1 MNEEHKKD
9 PDTGRS
15 YLASQDDMVR
25 ALEDM
30 EHEGLLMVDT
40 NSVIIIASWIILS
53 F

>member
-1 MNEEHKKD
+1 VNEEHKKN
-9 PDTGRS
+9 PETGKS

-40 NSVIIIASWIILS
+40 NSVIIIVN
-53 F
+53 